1 MEFEWDE
8 NKNRANFKKHGVRF
22 ETAVA
27 VFDDPAELSEP
38 AHDVDGEART
48 QTMGFVAGIEMLFVV
63 HTDRRSYDGEPVVR
77 LISAR
82 RASRKERA
90 RYDRQNPQDR

>member
-22 ETAVA
+22 EAAIA

-38 AHDVDGEART
+38 GRAVNAETRT
-48 QTMGFVAGIEMLFVV
+48 QTMGFVAGVAVLFVV
-63 HTDRRSYDGEPVVR
+63 HTDRRNVEGVPVVR

-90 RYDRQNPQDR
+90 RFDRQNPKDS

>member
-8 NKNRANFKKHGVRF
+8 DKNRANFIKHGVRF

-27 VFDDPAELSEP
+27 VFDDAAELSEP
-38 AHDVDGEART
+38 ALSVNGETRT
-48 QTMGFVAGIEMLFVV
+48 QTMGFVAGVAVLFVV
-63 HTDRRSYDGEPVVR
+63 HTDRTSAEGGPVVR

-90 RYDRQNPQDR
+90 RYDRQDTENR

>member
-8 NKNRANFKKHGVRF
+8 DKNRANFKKHRVRF
-22 ETAVA
+22 EAAVA

-38 AHDVDGEART
+38 ALGVHGEMRT
-48 QTMGFVAGIEMLFVV
+48 QTMGFVAGLAVLFVV
-63 HTDRRSYDGEPVVR
+63 HTERRNFEGGPVVR

-90 RYDRQNPQDR
+90 RYDR